1 MFTIEHHVDH
11 FQIYTL
17 KDHLGNLLEVVAERG
32 AIISRFE
39 IAGKEVFYLDRETLN
54 DASKNVR
61 GGNPVLFP
69 ICGPLAGGN
78 CQLNGN
84 TYSMKQ
90 HGFARNLPWQVIEE
104 TATEDLARLTL
115 QLVSNDTTLS
125 QYPFD
130 FSVSLTYELTAKG
143 LTIRQKYEN
152 HSQASMPFYAG
163 FHPYFAAPE
172 KTKVELSVVANE
184 YDDFLTGK
192 TFPVESVINFDQA
205 AEVNGAF
212 HNVKGGKVTFSN
224 FGQGR
229 TIEIAFEPPY
239 QHIVIWA
246 LRDKP
251 FICVEPWMGLNNSL
265 NTGES
270 VFHLEPGTSLETSV
284 AFNIM

>member
-1 MFTIEHHVDH
+1 MFIAEHHFDH
-11 FQIYTL
+11 FQIHTI
-17 KDHLGNLLEVVAERG
+17 KDSSGNLLEVVPERG
-32 AIISRFE
+32 AIISRFS
-39 IAGKEVFYLDRETLN
+39 IADRDVFYLDRDSLN

-69 ICGPLAGGN
+69 ICGPLAGGT
-78 CQLNGN
+78 CQISGN

-90 HGFARNLPWQVIEE
+90 HGFARNLPWTVLEE
-104 TATEDLARLTL
+104 TLAEDSGKITL
-115 QLVSNDTTLS
+115 ELVSNDTTRS

-130 FSVSLTYELTAKG
+130 FSAKLTYELTQKG
-143 LTIRQKYEN
+143 LKIHQKYEN
-152 HSQASMPFYAG
+152 HSKETMPFYAG

-172 KTKVELSVVANE
+172 KTAVELLVSADE

-192 TFPVESVINFDQA
+192 TLAVESVINFDQA

-212 HNVKGGKVTFSN
+212 HNVKEPKVSFNN

-229 TIEIAFEPPY
+229 KIEITFDPPY
-239 QHIVIWA
+239 KHIVIWA

-270 VFHLEPGTSLETSV
+270 VYHLEPGTSLETSV